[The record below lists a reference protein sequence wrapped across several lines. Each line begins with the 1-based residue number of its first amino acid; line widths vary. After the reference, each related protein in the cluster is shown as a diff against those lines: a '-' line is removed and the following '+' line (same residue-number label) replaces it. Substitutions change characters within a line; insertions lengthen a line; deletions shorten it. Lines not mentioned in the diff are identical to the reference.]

1 MPYRPIKGGTIYA
14 QKLARAASTN
24 RQIREIIARLT
35 EGGIEPAK
43 LYQSL
48 TAIALLTV
56 RSDDVLTDLAAFEK

>member
-1 MPYRPIKGGTIYA
+1 MPYRPIKGGTIYS

-56 RSDDVLTDLAAFEK
+56 RSDDVLTDLSAFDE

>member
-1 MPYRPIKGGTIYA
+1 MPYRPIKGGTVYS
-14 QKLARAASTN
+14 QKLARAAAVN

-43 LYQSL
+43 LHQSL

-56 RSDDVLTDLAAFEK
+56 RSDDVLTDLHAFDE